1 MTSTP
6 QYADYSIPSSPI
18 FPPVPC
24 VSRASSISTLN
35 SLYDSDG
42 ERLQYCQDANNDDI
56 PRTPE
61 QTYCSMPK
69 PSNQHFTE
77 DDLIKAFQDRIE
89 FSRSCQGTRMVHDST
104 DSQSPWR
111 RSIRLRYSDMN
122 MRDSSSV
129 ALQEASELLSQDMSS
144 YVRHVSQKLIINR

>member
-6 QYADYSIPSSPI
+6 QYGDYSIPSSPI

-42 ERLQYCQDANNDDI
+42 ERLQYRQDANNDDI

-61 QTYCSMPK
+61 QTYSSMSK
-69 PSNQHFTE
+69 PSNTHFTE
-77 DDLIKAFQDRIE
+77 DDLIKAFQDRNDL
-89 FSRSCQGTRMVHDST
+89 SRSCQGSRLVHDSS
-104 DSQSPWR
+104 DPQSPWR
-111 RSIRLRYSDMN
+111 RSIRLRYSDVN
-122 MRDSSSV
+122 MRDSNSM
-129 ALQEASELLSQDMSS
+129 ALQEASDLLSQDISS
-144 YVRHVSQKLIINR
+144 YVCHIH

>member
-6 QYADYSIPSSPI
+6 QYLDYSIPSSPI

-24 VSRASSISTLN
+24 VSRASSSSSLN
-35 SLYDSDG
+35 SLYLSDG
-42 ERLQYCQDANNDDI
+42 QSYTQESNNDYI

-61 QTYCSMPK
+61 QTMTK
-69 PSNQHFTE
+69 PSSQTFTE
-77 DDLIKAFQDRIE
+77 DDLVKAFQDRSE
-89 FSRSCQGTRMVHDST
+89 VSPRSCGGNRLVHDSS
-104 DSQSPWR
+104 DSQSPWK

-122 MRDSSSV
+122 MRDSNTM

-144 YVRHVSQKLIINR
+144 YVCSTLI

>member
-1 MTSTP
+1 
-6 QYADYSIPSSPI
+6 
-18 FPPVPC
+18 
-24 VSRASSISTLN
+24 
-35 SLYDSDG
+35 
-42 ERLQYCQDANNDDI
+42 
-56 PRTPE
+56 
-61 QTYCSMPK
+61 
-69 PSNQHFTE
+69 
-77 DDLIKAFQDRIE
+77 
-89 FSRSCQGTRMVHDST
+89 MVHDST